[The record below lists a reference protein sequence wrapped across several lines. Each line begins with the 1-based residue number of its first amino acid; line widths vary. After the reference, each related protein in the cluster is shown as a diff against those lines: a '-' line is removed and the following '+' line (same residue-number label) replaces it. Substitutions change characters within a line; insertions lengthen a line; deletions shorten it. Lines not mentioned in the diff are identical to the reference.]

1 MNELVPIHAKII
13 KKWHKTY
20 DPEKK
25 TWLSKPEKR
34 CISALWQSKG
44 NMQKAAKLLHIH
56 EMLLLN
62 YISKSKLYQHHLKMI
77 RELQIDN
84 IACEV
89 FEGAEE
95 GDVSKQMFVL
105 ERKSDWVKRTENN
118 SNESKIIRIEVVK
131 TIVNRE
137 ERPIIEIKAEPEAIG
152 INPEVDNA
160 V

>member
-1 MNELVPIHAKII
+1 MVIVNAMNELVPIHAKII
-13 KKWHKTY
+13 KKWHKDY
-20 DPEKK
+20 DPDKK
-25 TWLSKPEKR
+25 TYLSKPEKR

-44 NMQKAAKLLHIH
+44 NMQKAAKLLNIH

-89 FEGAEE
+89 FEGAED
-95 GDVSKQMFVL
+95 GDASKQMFVL
-105 ERKSDWVKRTENN
+105 ERKGDWIKKTENKGSESCN
-118 SNESKIIRIEVVK
+118 VAISINFVTAESK
-131 TIVNRE
+131 
-137 ERPIIEIKAEPEAIG
+137 PEAII
-152 INPEVDNA
+152 INPEGDNA